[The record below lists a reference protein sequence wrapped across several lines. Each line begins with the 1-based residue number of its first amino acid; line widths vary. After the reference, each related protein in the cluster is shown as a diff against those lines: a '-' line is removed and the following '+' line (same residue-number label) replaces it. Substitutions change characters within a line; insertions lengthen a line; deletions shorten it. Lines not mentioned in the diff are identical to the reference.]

1 MQSLT
6 PVVTPRPLAHSP
18 SSTGRPGASSVA
30 SNNSST
36 ADPTTSSSRVL
47 PLSDAGVRLLSEQGS
62 RSSSRSGRGSPCSGY
77 SCTHSRSSAAPAVAT
92 GAIQPPSLPPPPPIS
107 TRWWALHL
115 LVLLALGSYLL
126 TDMVTLALE
135 LSHAHAL
142 YLTSVISAISLASL
156 ARRLQLSGGGGARV
170 QAMAVVCA
178 VLAIVAVIAPWAPLT
193 TQRQTHERQGR
204 WRHVAARLWRSTSSG
219 SPWVPCSRRSGRDCV
234 ARVDVQACRLS
245 GQLLAQCG
253 RVASRCMYGS
263 FAAAGACVERHS
275 RRREMRAS
283 RPPRSPGSFGL
294 RWL

>member
-1 MQSLT
+1 MWYSTDRLVDGRHRLRGGPVTSLSCAM
-6 PVVTPRPLAHSP
+6 RPIPH
-18 SSTGRPGASSVA
+18 
-30 SNNSST
+30 
-36 ADPTTSSSRVL
+36 
-47 PLSDAGVRLLSEQGS
+47 PLTV
-62 RSSSRSGRGSPCSGY
+62 
-77 SCTHSRSSAAPAVAT
+77 HT
-92 GAIQPPSLPPPPPIS
+92 GAIQPSSLPLPPPIS

-178 VLAIVAVIAPWAPLT
+178 VLAIVAVIAPWANADDAAT
-193 TQRQTHERQGR
+193 NARTAREVAT
-204 WRHVAARLWRSTSSG
+204 HVAARLWRSTSIWLAMGALLSQIG
-219 SPWVPCSRRSGRDCV
+219 QGLRDESRRAGL
-234 ARVDVQACRLS
+234 QTEH

-263 FAAAGACVERHS
+263 FAAAGACVAGGTAADWWS
-275 RRREMRAS
+275 AS
-283 RPPRSPGSFGL
+283 EPATAQPAGSFGL